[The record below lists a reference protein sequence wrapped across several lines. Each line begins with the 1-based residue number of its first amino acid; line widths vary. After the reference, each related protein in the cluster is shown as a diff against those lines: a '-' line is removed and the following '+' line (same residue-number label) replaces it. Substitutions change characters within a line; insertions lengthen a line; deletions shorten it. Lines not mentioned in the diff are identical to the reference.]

1 MRAARAPRLV
11 EGRLAVAHAGLAAAA
26 ASLAA
31 LGPQA
36 TLDRGYAIVRRRGD
50 GAIVRRPDDAAAGTS
65 LRIALADGSLA
76 ATSDG
81 PGGAGEEA

>member
-1 MRAARAPRLV
+1 MISRTRAKKARFRSV
-11 EGRLAVAHAGLAAAA
+11 
-26 ASLAA
+26 

-50 GAIVRRPDDAAAGTS
+50 GAIVRRPDDAAAGTT
-65 LRIALADGSLA
+65 LRISLADGTLA

-81 PGGAGEEA
+81 PGGAGEQA